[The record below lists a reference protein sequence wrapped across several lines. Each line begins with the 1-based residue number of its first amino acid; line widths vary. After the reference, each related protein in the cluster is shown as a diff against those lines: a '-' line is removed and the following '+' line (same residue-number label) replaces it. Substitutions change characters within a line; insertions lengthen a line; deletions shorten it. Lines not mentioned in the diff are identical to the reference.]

1 MEVTSQNS
9 LHCTAAIERLDTD
22 TAPGLSIQLSG
33 NYTEVTWSRKVGE
46 EPEEEEG
53 VMGDNLEANG
63 QGEVGLMAGCERRH
77 VGRPVLMERDRQ

>member
-9 LHCTAAIERLDTD
+9 LHCTAAIERLDAD

-33 NYTEVTWSRKVGE
+33 NYTGVTWSQKGGE

-53 VMGDNLEANG
+53 GMGIS
-63 QGEVGLMAGCERRH
+63 GCKWTEGSRMD
-77 VGRPVLMERDRQ
+77 GRV